1 MMSSGPFMIYV
12 AVFFPTKA
20 ISTEL
25 KNVKTAYAK
34 TERFTPAL
42 LF

>member
-1 MMSSGPFMIYV
+1 MSSGPFMIYIV
-12 AVFFPTKA
+12 IFFPTKT
-20 ISTEL
+20 ILTEL
-25 KNVKTAYAK
+25 KNVRTAYAK